1 MIGHST
7 FFNNTLCPK
16 PPLFRGGCNGHETTS
31 IYYASTSWY
40 TRDISR
46 PTIARKLSSLQP
58 SFKILKSFEFEYTK
72 GCNGQN
78 KDHPPSNGGA
88 GSKWINLYYEKV
100 CYDKRYT
107 VGFFFYFTWYIYNTV
122 LYPLMLYLQNKVTC
136 TTGGPTET
144 CFLLKFTYSV
154 VNGKFE
160 LANRTRFKIVCYFN
174 SNIHTIILW
183 NFSNQCWL
191 HNEITERSKNPL
203 LDNDR
208 VYTLSVALRHI
219 SITTVRLGTKCL
231 TLYF

>member
-46 PTIARKLSSLQP
+46 PTIVRKLSSLQP
-58 SFKILKSFEFEYTK
+58 SFKIFKSFEFEYTK

-78 KDHPPSNGGA
+78 KDTPPSNGGA
-88 GSKWINLYYEKV
+88 GSKWINFYYEKV
-100 CYDKRYT
+100 CYDKKYT
-107 VGFFFYFTWYIYNTV
+107 EGFLIFFYFTWYIYNFDT
-122 LYPLMLYLQNKVTC
+122 LSTKQSHMYKWGTYRDK
-136 TTGGPTET
+136 
-144 CFLLKFTYSV
+144 CFLLKFMYSM

-174 SNIHTIILW
+174 SNINTIILW
-183 NFSNQCWL
+183 NSSNQCWL